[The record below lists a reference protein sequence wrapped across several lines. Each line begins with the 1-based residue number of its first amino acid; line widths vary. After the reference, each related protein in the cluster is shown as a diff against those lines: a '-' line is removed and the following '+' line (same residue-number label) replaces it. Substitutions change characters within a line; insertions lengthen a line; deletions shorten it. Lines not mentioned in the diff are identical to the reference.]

1 MSFKK
6 KLVTAVTTAGL
17 LAGIFGSAFA
27 PVAQAATTTVD
38 YAQIQ
43 AEFRG
48 NLIDDWQD
56 IQDAPNDGST
66 ATPGI
71 IYAPWYNT
79 GLTDGSE
86 VEQAACTYVDADD
99 IETLAGEDLLN
110 SDDVSASITVT
121 GALLVEGDDDDATFA
136 ESSDEDD
143 FGTTYTDNNVTTGV
157 AACFTANDDDA
168 SSKSETATLKING
181 VTAAVLYFRIVGPGK
196 TITLTDNTGGW
207 VAMDNEEVEEAFTI
221 AFLDAAGNNLFT
233 SLRDSSSDTS
243 DGEDTEA
250 AIEDY
255 WLDGYEA
262 EGSNLEYIQDIA
274 STGDSFNVYG
284 SLEVGANDGR
294 DYARIDLAGGAPL
307 CDSSR
312 DADFGM
318 SHNVW
323 AVMDLG
329 SGGTVSSLDTKSNP
343 VTVKCSAWGDEALV
357 TGIDF
362 GTATQVELG
371 GVVPLY
377 MRIQDGYGNPLGVG
391 TTDSLDF
398 GFYDFQD
405 CDVYDFVDDDCF
417 TLVPSPLH
425 IQVDGDDPTFA
436 ALDAMGASTEVED
449 IDDGDTVCNGSRGS
463 EANYTLEGDDSL
475 DDELNVAGSD
485 KFAAG
490 VVLLCYYASNKTA
503 DLGRNVIRAN
513 MDYPYTDTL
522 ANTYGAGN
530 SPVTYSASITLV
542 RETGAAAGNAFG
554 SSVVKAGKRTV
565 SVTGPIGAKITFVV
579 ENANGGTKS
588 YNRVVNATTG
598 KATLKIKKNG
608 RFDVYAMYGDSITG
622 LLRIVIK

>member
-27 PVAQAATTTVD
+27 PVAQAATSTVD
-38 YAQIQ
+38 YAKIQ

-56 IQDAPNDGST
+56 IQSVANDGSPSY
-66 ATPGI
+66 PGI

-79 GLTDGSE
+79 GLSDGSE
-86 VEQAACTYVDADD
+86 VSEAACTYVDADD
-99 IETLAGEDLLN
+99 IETLAGVDLLD
-110 SDDVSASITVT
+110 SDDVSATITVT

-136 ESSDEDD
+136 ESTDEDD
-143 FGTTYTDNNVTTGV
+143 FGTSYTDNNVTTGV

-207 VAMDNEEVEEAFTI
+207 IAMDNEEVEEAFSI

-233 SLRDSSSDTS
+233 NLRDASDDTS

-250 AIEDY
+250 AIETY
-255 WLDGYEA
+255 WLDGWEA

-274 STGDSFNVYG
+274 VTGDSFNIYG
-284 SLEVGANDGR
+284 SLEKGATDGR
-294 DYARIDLAGGAPL
+294 DYARIDLAGGASF

-329 SGGTVSSLDTKSNP
+329 SGGTVSSLDTKSNQ

-357 TGIDF
+357 TKIDF
-362 GTATQVELG
+362 GTATTVELG
-371 GVVPLY
+371 GVVPFYLH
-377 MRIQDGYGNPLGVG
+377 IEDGYGNPQGVG
-391 TTDSLDF
+391 TTDDLEF
-398 GFYDFQD
+398 GFMDVANCYYYDS
-405 CDVYDFVDDDCF
+405 VDDDCF
-417 TLVPSPLH
+417 AILPTPNHYVA
-425 IQVDGDDPTFA
+425 DGGGDYYGYLAID
-436 ALDAMGASTEVED
+436 GASTEVED
-449 IDDGDTVCNGSRGS
+449 DSDGDTVCNGARGM
-463 EANYTLEGDDSL
+463 EAGYTLEGGDYL
-475 DDELNVAGSD
+475 EDELNASGAD
-485 KFAAG
+485 KYAAG
-490 VVLLCYYASNKTA
+490 VVVMCYYASSRLE
-503 DLGRNVIRAN
+503 DLGRNTIKVN
-513 MDYPYTDTL
+513 MAFPYTDTL

-530 SPVTYSASITLV
+530 SPVSYTAAITVV
-542 RETGAAAGNAFG
+542 RELGAATGNAFG
-554 SSVVKAGKRTV
+554 AAVVKAGKRTV

-579 ENANGGTKS
+579 ENANGNTKS

-608 RFDVYAMYGDSITG
+608 KFDVYAMYGDSITS
-622 LLRIVIK
+622 LLRIKIK

>member
-27 PVAQAATTTVD
+27 PVAQAATTAVD
-38 YAQIQ
+38 FAKIQ
-43 AEFRG
+43 AQFRG

-56 IQDAPNDGST
+56 LQSVANDGSP
-66 ATPGI
+66 AYPGI
-71 IYAPWYNT
+71 IYSPWYNS
-79 GLTDGSE
+79 GLSDGLE
-86 VEQAACTYVDADD
+86 VEQAACTYVDEDD
-99 IETLAGEDLLN
+99 IETLAGVDLLD
-110 SDDVSASITVT
+110 SDDVSATITVT

-136 ESSDEDD
+136 EDTDEDS
-143 FGTTYTDNNVTTGV
+143 FGTSYTDNNVTTGV
-157 AACFTANDDDA
+157 AACFTVNDDDA

-233 SLRDSSSDTS
+233 SLRDASSDTS
-243 DGEDTEA
+243 DGINTED

-255 WLDGYEA
+255 WGDGYEA
-262 EGSNLEYIQDIA
+262 EGSNLEYVQDIA
-274 STGDSFNVYG
+274 GTGDSFNLFS
-284 SLEVGANDGR
+284 SLEEGSVDGR
-294 DYARIDLAGGAPL
+294 DFARIDLAGGAAL

-357 TGIDF
+357 TKIDF
-362 GTATQVELG
+362 GTATSVELG
-371 GVVPLY
+371 GVVPFY
-377 MRIQDGYGNPLGVG
+377 VHIEDGYGNPLGVG
-391 TTDSLDF
+391 TTDDLEF
-398 GFYDFQD
+398 GFMDVANCYYYDS
-405 CDVYDFVDDDCF
+405 VDDDCF
-417 TLVPSPLH
+417 AILPTPNHYLADDGGDYYGYLA
-425 IQVDGDDPTFA
+425 VD
-436 ALDAMGASTEVED
+436 GASTEVED
-449 IDDGDTVCNGSRGS
+449 YDDGDTTCNGARGM
-463 EANYTLEGDDSL
+463 EANYTLEGGDYL
-475 DDELNVAGSD
+475 EDEINAAGAD
-485 KFAAG
+485 KYAAG
-490 VVLLCYYASNKTA
+490 VVVMCYYASSRVE
-503 DLGRNVIRAN
+503 DLGRNTIKAS
-513 MDYPYTDTL
+513 MAYPYTYTL
-522 ANTYGAGN
+522 ADTYGAGN
-530 SPVTYSASITLV
+530 SPVTYTAGITLV
-542 RETGAAAGNAFG
+542 RELGTTVGAVFG

-565 SVTGPIGAKITFVV
+565 SVTGPVGAKITFVV
-579 ENANGGTKS
+579 ENANGNTKT

-608 RFDVYAMYGDSITG
+608 TFDVYAMYGDAITS
-622 LLRIVIK
+622 LLRIKIK